1 MNLKEI
7 PSYEITYE
15 KQIRISIIKQRC
27 MNRTI
32 PIHRHRYYEIVIITE
47 SKDDNQTHDIDFVEY
62 PLKKG
67 RIYFIYPNQTH
78 KWNIKKYNNEY
89 DGYIINFNE
98 PFLLENS
105 NNIKKILHKL
115 FNPDC
120 EPYLTFNPEKFS
132 TIFPIMD
139 VLKSEYHKENQNNS
153 ILCSLLETL
162 LYYMEELK
170 PESQQKLD
178 SNFQKLMTLKNLIEE
193 NYKEQKNADFYS
205 RKMDLSTKRLN
216 EIVKKIS
223 GFTITQMIHQRLILE
238 AKREIVTR
246 NKTIQTIAHELGF
259 ENPSYFARFFKKYEK
274 LSPKEY
280 LSKC

>member
-1 MNLKEI
+1 MNIQEI
-7 PSYEITYE
+7 PSYKITYE

-27 MNRTI
+27 MNRSI

-47 SKDDNQTHDIDFVEY
+47 TKDDSHTHDIDFIEY
-62 PLKKG
+62 PLQKG

-105 NNIKKILHKL
+105 NNIKKILLKL
-115 FNPDC
+115 FNPNC
-120 EPYLTFNPEKFS
+120 KPYLTFDPDRFS
-132 TIFPIMD
+132 TLFPIMD
-139 VLKSEYHKENQNNS
+139 VLKKEYHKENQNNS
-153 ILCSLLETL
+153 ILRSLLETL

-170 PESQQKLD
+170 PESNQVID
-178 SNFQKLMTLKNLIEE
+178 SNFQKLITLKNFIEE
-193 NYKEQKNADFYS
+193 NYKKEKNAEFYS

-216 EIVKKIS
+216 EIVKKVS
-223 GFTITQMIHQRLILE
+223 GFTITDLIHQRLMLE

-246 NKTIQTIAHELGF
+246 NKTIQDIAYELGF
-259 ENPSYFARFFKKYEK
+259 ETPSYFARFFKKYEK

-280 LSKC
+280 LLKC